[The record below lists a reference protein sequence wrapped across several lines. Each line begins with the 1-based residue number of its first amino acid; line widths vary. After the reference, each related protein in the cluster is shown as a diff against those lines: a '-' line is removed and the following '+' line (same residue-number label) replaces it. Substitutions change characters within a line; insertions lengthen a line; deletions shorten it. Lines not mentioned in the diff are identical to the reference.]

1 MKTYKTIVLMLLLLL
16 TAVYAQDKTETTMI
30 GIKAGGTSYL
40 GDIDDQDFS
49 TYGSFYVDQ
58 WINDDWALGVVFGL
72 SHLKANQDAIRR
84 FESNNT
90 HVMAMAKWQPFSIGG
105 AETYFTAGLE
115 SFSFNPKID
124 GKEAPNNDAGIYKK
138 TTLAI
143 PFGGGFVYKY
153 DEGLYFDFE
162 VLYHHTFSDYVDDW
176 DAGDNPDRY
185 ISATIGLGWPLGGQK
200 DTDGDGIYDKED
212 KDPLRAEDMDGFED
226 GDGAPDPD
234 NDGDGVPDVDDKAPM
249 DPEDQDGFEDNDG
262 KPDPDNDGDGILDG
276 KDKAPNDPEDMD
288 GFEDE
293 DGVPDPD
300 NDGDGIAD
308 KDDKCPN
315 QPETVNG
322 YDDEDGCPDTKPEI
336 AVAKGAAIV
345 LDGINFASGS
355 SNVTSGSKSTLDK
368 VVNTMRSNPELEIE
382 IRGYTDNTGSLAG
395 NKNLSQKRAESVRQ
409 YLIENGIDGTRVKAV
424 GYGPENPIAPNNTR
438 EGRAKNRRIEFFRVK

>member
-1 MKTYKTIVLMLLLLL
+1 
-16 TAVYAQDKTETTMI
+16 
-30 GIKAGGTSYL
+30 
-40 GDIDDQDFS
+40 
-49 TYGSFYVDQ
+49 
-58 WINDDWALGVVFGL
+58 
-72 SHLKANQDAIRR
+72 
-84 FESNNT
+84 
-90 HVMAMAKWQPFSIGG
+90 
-105 AETYFTAGLE
+105 
-115 SFSFNPKID
+115 
-124 GKEAPNNDAGIYKK
+124 
-138 TTLAI
+138 
-143 PFGGGFVYKY
+143 
-153 DEGLYFDFE
+153 
-162 VLYHHTFSDYVDDW
+162 
-176 DAGDNPDRY
+176 
-185 ISATIGLGWPLGGQK
+185 
-200 DTDGDGIYDKED
+200 
-212 KDPLRAEDMDGFED
+212 MDGFED